1 MVPVVPPVGGGDS
14 DRSRSSMD
22 GGSSHGSG
30 LLAGFRRTTSGSGGA
45 PRRPSG
51 MVRKSTS
58 NIRLRTQPTMARSP
72 TARLRHA
79 VFRGNLPDDGS
90 RLVLLNDVAANKKHD
105 YCSNELRTTK
115 YTWLNLIP
123 KALFEQFR
131 RIANFYFLFVAIIS
145 YIPNVSPT
153 NPAANVLPLL
163 VVVGFGYARDVYE
176 DLKRRR
182 LDSRI
187 NLARFIILRRTAAGT
202 GTPFAAASSSGD
214 VTAFS
219 TVGTTPAP
227 APADRHDGV
236 GGGGAGGLLGAKSLE
251 KDDVAALER
260 AHLPADAHASVASKK
275 IAVGDIVWIRKGETF
290 PADMVLLVSSGD
302 GGVAFV
308 STANLDGE
316 SNLKR
321 HVVAASAAHLRGGD
335 ALRHVAGGC
344 HAQAPAAAFHSFRG
358 SLAVGTGDPAPLD
371 ASNLLLRGSVLRNT
385 DWIYGLAVYTG
396 PESKIALNMR
406 NPPSKMGP
414 IEVKLNWIVGILFI
428 FLALVVIVS
437 AVVSGTLQGVKS
449 DGQWYMGEKRLVT
462 GVKTTFIGLGTF
474 LVLFSTWIPISL
486 FVTLEFVRVIQA
498 AFMQNDIH
506 LTSRGHT
513 IAAKATNL
521 NEMLGNIEHVLS
533 DKTGTLTENEMNYVA
548 CSAGN
553 RIIDI
558 RGDPMAMQTAV
569 ANGDASARSLIVAM
583 ALCHAVVPEP
593 VADEP
598 AATKDASSSK
608 RKLLSGFSKDMTSEV
623 ASSVSDVDSSPAQA
637 GCANGKAGAADR
649 VVEYQGQ
656 SPDEVALVTSARSF
670 GVELLDRSLDTLTVR
685 EFGTV
690 KKYTMLG
697 ELEFDS
703 DRKRMSMVL
712 RDPSGDVLVICK
724 GADTVMLPLLAPPD
738 DPSDAGHAALQEHI
752 DVFAKEGLRTL
763 VFAQKRL
770 SADEY
775 TEWAKQFDA
784 ARNSLEER
792 DSLTEAAAAVVETNM
807 TLIACTAVEDR
818 LGTDV
823 PETIAFLR
831 AAGVR
836 LWVLTGDKRE
846 TAENIG
852 YSSNLLDNNMTV
864 IHLKEDSPDGI
875 QLALNHAIQ
884 VHVKGDLDEG
894 GQDGPVPEAGMLRRA
909 RSRLRRGQDA
919 KEVELGII
927 IDGATLGHALEA
939 HAELLM
945 ELSDA
950 CKTVICCRVTPL
962 QKALVVRMVRELRKT
977 NTLAIGDGGN
987 DVSMIQEAH
996 VGVGIYG
1003 KEGSQAARA
1012 SDYAISEFRHLQRL
1026 LTIHGRYSY
1035 VRTAGVIALSLY
1047 KNASFTLTQFLF
1059 QIWCFWSGTTFN
1071 DQWMVSTFNVL
1082 ITAWTPLFFGTFE
1095 RDLTE
1100 ETLRNHPEV
1109 YLSYR
1114 KNRLFNTW
1122 TVAEYVLGYGLWH
1135 ALCVYFGLYLSIG
1148 YLGAPYANGQGGGFY
1163 FIGLANTFTI
1173 ILVTFAKMTLMSHL
1187 INWFVIF
1194 GLLFGIS
1201 TFFWL
1206 MPILTSPVVGEY
1218 PLEGLVLQLF
1228 RSSAYWLTAA
1238 VIIAACFLL
1247 DFSVLVIRQLVY
1259 PTLVSRL
1266 QLQEKREERKS
1277 GGPRL
1282 WPPCP

>member
-1 MVPVVPPVGGGDS
+1 M
-14 DRSRSSMD
+14 
-22 GGSSHGSG
+22 HGFLS
-30 LLAGFRRTTSGSGGA
+30 
-45 PRRPSG
+45 PY
-51 MVRKSTS
+51 STS
-58 NIRLRTQPTMARSP
+58 
-72 TARLRHA
+72 
-79 VFRGNLPDDGS
+79 LPHC
-90 RLVLLNDVAANKKHD
+90 R
-105 YCSNELRTTK
+105 
-115 YTWLNLIP
+115 
-123 KALFEQFR
+123 
-131 RIANFYFLFVAIIS
+131 
-145 YIPNVSPT
+145 
-153 NPAANVLPLL
+153 
-163 VVVGFGYARDVYE
+163 
-176 DLKRRR
+176 
-182 LDSRI
+182 
-187 NLARFIILRRTAAGT
+187 
-202 GTPFAAASSSGD
+202 
-214 VTAFS
+214 
-219 TVGTTPAP
+219 
-227 APADRHDGV
+227 
-236 GGGGAGGLLGAKSLE
+236 
-251 KDDVAALER
+251 
-260 AHLPADAHASVASKK
+260 
-275 IAVGDIVWIRKGETF
+275 
-290 PADMVLLVSSGD
+290 
-302 GGVAFV
+302 
-308 STANLDGE
+308 
-316 SNLKR
+316 
-321 HVVAASAAHLRGGD
+321 
-335 ALRHVAGGC
+335 
-344 HAQAPAAAFHSFRG
+344 
-358 SLAVGTGDPAPLD
+358 
-371 ASNLLLRGSVLRNT
+371 
-385 DWIYGLAVYTG
+385 
-396 PESKIALNMR
+396 
-406 NPPSKMGP
+406 
-414 IEVKLNWIVGILFI
+414 
-428 FLALVVIVS
+428 
-437 AVVSGTLQGVKS
+437 
-449 DGQWYMGEKRLVT
+449 
-462 GVKTTFIGLGTF
+462 
-474 LVLFSTWIPISL
+474 
-486 FVTLEFVRVIQA
+486 FVRVIQA
-498 AFMQNDIH
+498 AFMQSDVH
-506 LTSRGHT
+506 MTSRGHA
-513 IAAKATNL
+513 IVAKATNL

-558 RGDPMAMQTAV
+558 RGDPVAMERAV
-569 ANGDASARSLIVAM
+569 AHGDAEARSLIIAM

-593 VADEP
+593 VAEDATP
-598 AATKDASSSK
+598 AAKDPSASK
-608 RKLLSGFSKDMTSEV
+608 RKLLGGMSKDLTSDM
-623 ASSVSDVDSSPAQA
+623 ASSVSEAESPPTQA
-637 GCANGKAGAADR
+637 GSPGGGGDGTGR
-649 VVEYQGQ
+649 LVEYQGQ

-690 KKYTMLG
+690 KQYTMLG

-712 RDPSGDVLVICK
+712 RDPDGSVVVICK
-724 GADTVMLPLLAPPD
+724 GADTVMLPLLAPSS
-738 DPSDAGHAALQEHI
+738 DPEDKDHAGLQAHI

-763 VFAQKRL
+763 VFAEKRL
-770 SADEY
+770 SAEAY
-775 TEWAKQFDA
+775 EEWARQFDA

-792 DSLTEAAAAVVETNM
+792 DSLTEAAAAIVETNM
-807 TLIACTAVEDR
+807 ALIACTAVEDR

-852 YSSNLLDNNMTV
+852 YSSNLLDTDMTV
-864 IHLKEDSPDGI
+864 IHLKEHSPEGVQHALNDAIQKHVRQDDGEDSPGGN
-875 QLALNHAIQ
+875 QP
-884 VHVKGDLDEG
+884 GEG
-894 GQDGPVPEAGMLRRA
+894 MMQRA
-909 RSRLRRGQDA
+909 RSRLRRGREA

-927 IDGATLGHALEA
+927 IDGATLGHALED

-962 QKALVVRMVRELRKT
+962 QKALVVRMVRELRKA

-1082 ITAWTPLFFGTFE
+1082 VTAWTPLFFGTFE

-1163 FIGLANTFTI
+1163 FVGLANTFTI

-1206 MPILTSPVVGEY
+1206 MPILTSPIVGEY
-1218 PLEGLVLQLF
+1218 PLEGLVAQLF
-1228 RSSAYWLTAA
+1228 KSTAYWLTAA

-1247 DFSVLVIRQLVY
+1247 DFSVLVVRRLVY
-1259 PTLVSRL
+1259 PTLVMRL
-1266 QLQEKREERKS
+1266 QEQEKREERKN
-1277 GGPRL
+1277 GGTKL